1 MPALHTLNTVVRDR
15 QDEWRRDAA
24 ADRRRTDRGTDAA
37 AASAAD
43 APDPSARRWS
53 MAFHGIRRRLLSGPT
68 RP

>member
-1 MPALHTLNTVVRDR
+1 MPALHTLSTVVRDR

-24 ADRRRTDRGTDAA
+24 TDRRRTDRDTDAA
-37 AASAAD
+37 EASTAGG
-43 APDPSARRWS
+43 PDPSARRFS